1 MDPKQRKLRP
11 ETLAAQALGWVDEQT
26 RAVTPPLHL
35 SSTYLRDPD
44 NQYRS
49 GRVYARADNPAFDQP
64 EALLAA
70 LEGGHQAL
78 LFASGMA
85 AATAVFQSL
94 KPGDHVLAPQVMYW
108 SLRNWL
114 MGFASD
120 WGLQVQLVDTTDLDA
135 LRSALRPGQT
145 KLVWLETPANPLWT
159 VSDIAGAAQLARD
172 AGALLAV
179 DSTVPTP
186 VLTQPLA
193 LGADIVMHAA
203 TKYLGGHSDLI
214 AGALVCR
221 EDGEHWQRIRR
232 IRAQLGATL
241 GSFEAWLLLRGM
253 RTLPLRVRAASAAAL
268 KIADHFAEH
277 PMVAEVLYPGLRAC
291 QGHELAARQMSGG
304 FGGMLSIRVKGSSG
318 GGEAAA
324 IATAAQVQLWKRA
337 TSLGGTESL
346 IEHRA
351 SVEGAGTPAPADL
364 LRLSV
369 GLEHP
374 EDLIADLEQALQR
387 AHG

>member
-1 MDPKQRKLRP
+1 MDNTKKHLHPDSI
-11 ETLAAQALGWVDEQT
+11 AAQALGWVDEST
-26 RAVTPPLHL
+26 RAITPPLHV

-44 NQYRS
+44 NQYRT

-64 EALLAA
+64 EAVLNA

-85 AATAVFQSL
+85 AATAVFQAL
-94 KPGDHVLAPQVMYW
+94 QPGDHVLAPQVMYW

-114 MGFASD
+114 MSFATP
-120 WGLQVQLVDTTDLDA
+120 WGLQVELIDMTSPAAVQA
-135 LRSALRPGQT
+135 ALRPGAT
-145 KLVWLETPANPLWT
+145 RLVWIETPANPLWT
-159 VSDIAGAAQLARD
+159 VTDIAATAQLAHA

-179 DSTVPTP
+179 DSTVATP
-186 VLTQPLA
+186 LLTRPLA

-203 TKYLGGHSDLI
+203 TKYLNGHSDLI
-214 AGALVCR
+214 AGALVTR
-221 EDGEHWQRIRR
+221 QDNDHWQRVRKV
-232 IRAQLGATL
+232 RAQVGGTL

-253 RTLPLRVRAASAAAL
+253 RTLHLRVRAACASAQR
-268 KIADHFAEH
+268 IAEH
-277 PMVAEVLYPGLRAC
+277 FSPHPLVAKVLYPGLPQCHGYAVS
-291 QGHELAARQMSGG
+291 QRQMQGG
-304 FGGMLSIRVKGSSG
+304 FGGMLSICVR

-324 IATAAQVQLWKRA
+324 IAVAAHTQLWKRA

-369 GLEHP
+369 GI
-374 EDLIADLEQALQR
+374 EDAGDLVADMEEALAA
-387 AHG
+387 AHR